1 MEARVLK
8 VFGFQ
13 IFAPTTKTFLRR
25 FLRAAQA
32 SCKIPSYELE
42 YLADYL
48 AELTLVEYSFLTFL
62 PSIIAA
68 SAVFL
73 ARRTLDQKN
82 HPISTLEHYTSYV
95 TSDLKAAVL
104 ALQDLQLNLN
114 GCPLNAI
121 HIKYRQEKV

>member
-32 SCKIPSYELE
+32 SCKLHR
-42 YLADYL
+42 L
-48 AELTLVEYSFLTFL
+48 FFL
-62 PSIIAA
+62 PDGHWI
-68 SAVFL
+68 
-73 ARRTLDQKN
+73 RKTT
-82 HPISTLEHYTSYV
+82 HGISTLEHYTSYV

-121 HIKYRQEKV
+121 RIKYRQEKV